1 MWEYLLKHCINAK
14 PFPSPQTHSVRIHKE
29 VFEEIKKQFA
39 KSYEVSK
46 DQWLQYEDPLSHLLK
61 DSSDI

>member
-14 PFPSPQTHSVRIHKE
+14 PFPSPQTHSVRIRKE
-29 VFEEIKKQFA
+29 VFEEIKKQFV
-39 KSYEVSK
+39 KKYEVKK